1 MIMNIVSIV
10 LQSLLVLAFV
20 MAGLGKVAGSSM
32 HVDNFKKWR
41 LPQWFRVVTGLVEL
55 VVAAALVVGYWEPSW
70 AAAGA
75 LLLGVTAIGG
85 VLVHIREQDSFKHTF
100 PIILLGVLAV
110 IVFFIRFSDLADFPG
125 FN

>member
-1 MIMNIVSIV
+1 MNIVSIV

-55 VVAAALVVGYWEPSW
+55 VAAAALVVGYWEPSW

>member
-1 MIMNIVSIV
+1 MNIVSIV

-41 LPQWFRVVTGLVEL
+41 LPQWFRVITGLVEL
-55 VVAAALVVGYWEPSW
+55 VAAAALVVGYWEPSW

>member
-1 MIMNIVSIV
+1 MNIVSIV

-32 HVDNFKKWR
+32 HVDNFNKWR

-55 VVAAALVVGYWEPSW
+55 VAAAALVVGYWEPSW